1 MQLFLEIRIFY
12 RESYYGVCR
21 MDRMKIIGLLAFFVA
36 IGMLIMLFLHNDFVG
51 IIIIALLLF
60 IGYNCYD
67 SC

>member
-1 MQLFLEIRIFY
+1 MMHILY
-12 RESYYGVCR
+12 REQIYGVCR
-21 MDRMKIIGLLAFFVA
+21 MDRKKLMGLLAFFVA

-67 SC
+67 CN

>member
-1 MQLFLEIRIFY
+1 
-12 RESYYGVCR
+12 
-21 MDRMKIIGLLAFFVA
+21 MDRKKMMGLLAFFVA

-67 SC
+67 CS